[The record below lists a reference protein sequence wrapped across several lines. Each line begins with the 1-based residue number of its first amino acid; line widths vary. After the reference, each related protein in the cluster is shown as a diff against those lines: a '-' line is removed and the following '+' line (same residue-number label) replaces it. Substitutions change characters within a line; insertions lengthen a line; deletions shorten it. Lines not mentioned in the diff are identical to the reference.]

1 MENVQIQD
9 SKNVIID
16 SVTLPTRK
24 SWKIGRN
31 PGLVRIACI
40 LLFLAGTSIQGFT
53 APDQISKAP
62 LPPKEEIP
70 KPLRMTQVHQS
81 ESVPEKIFTPEKTV
95 TKPSS
100 EILARGASLYQEHCA
115 RCHGVKGDG
124 KGELAAD
131 LNPRPADLAAGVYK
145 FRSTPSGALP
155 TDEDLFRTLLVGVP
169 GTTMSDY
176 QDLTAPER
184 QTLVSYLKNLSPRFV
199 EEPLVSPIQF
209 PEPRGSSNQ
218 ALARGQQVFSDMFCA
233 ACHGESGKGDGPLA
247 EELSD
252 SEGVPIR
259 PANLTKRPLKSGKNP
274 EAIYRS
280 VMTGL
285 DGTPMP
291 SYGDSLEP
299 KEGWDLALYVFSL
312 SESRGEK

>member
-1 MENVQIQD
+1 MENGQIQD
-9 SKNVIID
+9 SKNLIID
-16 SVTLPTRK
+16 SVTLPTLK
-24 SWKIGRN
+24 SWKIIRR

-40 LLFLAGTSIQGFT
+40 LLFLAGTSIQGCT
-53 APDQISKAP
+53 APDQISKVP
-62 LPPKEEIP
+62 PPPKEEIP
-70 KPLRMTQVHQS
+70 KLLQMTQVHQT
-81 ESVPEKIFTPEKTV
+81 ESVPEKIFIPANTV

-100 EILARGASLYQEHCA
+100 EILSRGISLYQEHCA
-115 RCHGVKGDG
+115 RCHGLRGDG

-169 GTTMSDY
+169 GTAMSDY
-176 QDLTAPER
+176 RDLTVPER
-184 QTLVSYLKNLSPRFV
+184 QTLVTYLKNLSPRFV
-199 EEPLVSPIQF
+199 EESLVSPIQF

-218 ALARGQQVFSDMFCA
+218 ALARGQQEFSDMQCA

-259 PANLTKRPLKSGKNP
+259 PANLTKRPLKRGKNP
-274 EAIYRS
+274 EDIYRS

-299 KEGWDLALYVFSL
+299 TEGWDLALYVFSL
-312 SESRGEK
+312 SESRGDQ

>member
-1 MENVQIQD
+1 M
-9 SKNVIID
+9 
-16 SVTLPTRK
+16 
-24 SWKIGRN
+24 
-31 PGLVRIACI
+31 
-40 LLFLAGTSIQGFT
+40 
-53 APDQISKAP
+53 
-62 LPPKEEIP
+62 
-70 KPLRMTQVHQS
+70 
-81 ESVPEKIFTPEKTV
+81 

-100 EILARGASLYQEHCA
+100 EILARGASLYQENCA

-124 KGELAAD
+124 KGELAVD
-131 LNPRPADLAAGVYK
+131 LNPRPADLAGGVYK

-184 QTLVSYLKNLSPRFV
+184 QTLVSYLKNLSSRFV
-199 EEPLVSPIQF
+199 EESLVSPIQF

-218 ALARGQQVFSDMFCA
+218 ALARGQQVFSNMQCA

-299 KEGWDLALYVFSL
+299 QEGWDLALYVFSL
-312 SESRGEK
+312 SESRGEQ

>member
-1 MENVQIQD
+1 MENGQIQD
-9 SKNVIID
+9 SKNLGID
-16 SVTLPTRK
+16 SVTLPTLK
-24 SWKIGRN
+24 SWKLVRS

-40 LLFLAGTSIQGFT
+40 LLFLACTSIQGCL

-62 LPPKEEIP
+62 PPPKEEIP
-70 KPLRMTQVHQS
+70 KPLQMTQVHQI
-81 ESVPEKIFTPEKTV
+81 ESVPEKIFIPTKTV

-100 EILARGASLYQEHCA
+100 EILARGASLYQENCA

-169 GTTMSDY
+169 GTSMSDY
-176 QDLTAPER
+176 KDLTVPER
-184 QTLVSYLKNLSPRFV
+184 QTLVAYLKNLSPRFV
-199 EEPLVSPIQF
+199 EESLVSPIQF

-218 ALARGQQVFSDMFCA
+218 ALARGQQVFSDMQCA
-233 ACHGESGKGDGPLA
+233 TCHGKSGKGDGPLA

-299 KEGWDLALYVFSL
+299 QEGWDLALYVFSL
-312 SESRGEK
+312 SESRGEQ